1 MCSKKMEL
9 MGDKI
14 MKKLKKTLFQING
27 VIAMLAL
34 IIAQVSVSSTCFYL
48 AHQPDVPDDLL

>member
-1 MCSKKMEL
+1 
-9 MGDKI
+9 

-48 AHQPDVPDDLL
+48 AYQPDVPDDLL